1 MLRVASQCTPWQRST
16 SYHTVPSASAHTAS
30 RRQIC
35 RDLLH
40 WQTRKR
46 REIVLLGMCACPGTG
61 NLDKP
66 TCPSTSLPQ
75 SSLPVIMQF
84 SRVHTC
90 RAHVSIVCS
99 FTVPSVL
106 LLHRVASPP
115 PANNSLARL
124 MHHRPACGLVVV
136 CTGVNKGEQESACEP
151 WRRWL
156 IKGGCWRLV
165 WHTCHFLGQRC
176 ALPIMHRITP
186 PAPPMLAQCR
196 AFAPS

>member
-1 MLRVASQCTPWQRST
+1 MGCNHSFAFVWTQSLGEWIELKEADLGSSVQSPAASCNHVAGKVLPGVAAFACCALLHNARHGSAAPH
-16 SYHTVPSASAHTAS
+16 HTVPSASAHTAS

-115 PANNSLARL
+115 PANSSLARL

-136 CTGVNKGEQESACEP
+136 CTGVNK
-151 WRRWL
+151 
-156 IKGGCWRLV
+156 
-165 WHTCHFLGQRC
+165 
-176 ALPIMHRITP
+176 
-186 PAPPMLAQCR
+186 
-196 AFAPS
+196 